1 VKKWVLLFLLSPLSL
16 LAFPFDD
23 GDFQIWNTDAITLRL
38 SPRSSFYGDIE
49 FRYGD
54 DVHKLYY
61 KHIHLQ
67 LDWILNRYL
76 TLTPGFRFIW
86 FRLDDKWLK
95 ENDPLLQ
102 LTLFLVNTKSLV
114 ISNRNWFQYRNLP
127 KELGG
132 KHRILYRNRLL
143 LLFPWQMGRSQVNP
157 YVSNEI
163 FVQKDW
169 GFFENRA
176 KIGVLIPRS
185 ERAYFDFYYMYLS
198 IKNLEREWVQAN
210 VFGAGVQF
218 YF

>member
-1 VKKWVLLFLLSPLSL
+1 VKKWLLLLLVFPLTL
-16 LAFPFDD
+16 FAKLFED
-23 GDFQIWNTDAITLRL
+23 GDFQIWNTDAISIRL

-67 LDWILNRYL
+67 LDWTLNRYFSIA
-76 TLTPGFRFIW
+76 PGFRFTW
-86 FRLDDKWLK
+86 LRLNDKWVK
-95 ENDPLLQ
+95 ENDPLIIF
-102 LTLFLVNTKSLV
+102 TLYLVNSRSLV
-114 ISNRNWFQYRNLP
+114 VSNRCWFQYRNLP

-132 KHRILYRNRLL
+132 KHRILYRNRFQM
-143 LLFPWQMGRSQVNP
+143 LFPWKMGSSQINP
-157 YVSNEI
+157 YISDEI

-176 KIGVLIPRS
+176 IIGALIPRS

-198 IKNLEREWVQAN
+198 TKDHERKWVQSN